1 MIRLS
6 QDICSRISCIGPGSL
21 NFISE
26 IVQNLDSAAL
36 LARNAPR
43 WYHPTCFPTDS
54 KSIYVDEI
62 DGFSS
67 LEVRKTD
74 ETIMDKGKESSSKK
88 LKVAEL
94 EIAFSISDVQ
104 KQYKDEGLCDSVKI
118 VAFDFDGCLANT
130 DVRRIAQ
137 KKLNWDLLVAEQVEI
152 WILKD

>member
-1 MIRLS
+1 MK
-6 QDICSRISCIGPGSL
+6 
-21 NFISE
+21 
-26 IVQNLDSAAL
+26 AAL
-36 LARNAPR
+36 LARYAPIPAKSLRLGSIRKERGSDMTR

-104 KQYKDEGLCDSVKI
+104 KQYKDEGLSDSVKI
-118 VAFDFDGCLANT
+118 VAFGFDGCLANT

-137 KKLNWDLLVAEQVEI
+137 KKLNWDLPVAEQVEI
-152 WILKD
+152 